1 MTIDIDPVIVHLRP
15 FAVTFILADEPTPN
29 LDSKIGHEITRL
41 LRRVAKE
48 RGRRSIVIVSDG
60 CRDEFLAAPYR
71 FFADADAS
79 GRPETSLR
87 QAVRREAALAGAR
100 K

>member
-15 FAVTFILADEPTPN
+15 FAVTFILGDEPTPN

-48 RGRRSIVIVSDG
+48 QGRSIVIVSDG
-60 CRDEFLAAPYR
+60 CRDEFLAAPDR

-79 GRPETSLR
+79 GRPEASLR